1 MNLSKETKGLIKKS
15 LIDKRVLVNVLL
27 NYEERI
33 IYLNSKVKEY
43 KNLIKEGKIENPLY
57 LEVYID
63 KLEEAKVKKRTILE
77 VLSPCEIVVNKEKYY
92 LKYYVRFSKSEE
104 YMFYNRI
111 NEKELFLYPKLKVR
125 KRFLKKNKTK
135 RYDIYSTQFLNKI
148 YELINSGK
156 YKIV

>member
-1 MNLSKETKGLIKKS
+1 MNLSKETKVLIKKS
-15 LIDKRVLVNVLL
+15 LTDKRVLVNVLL

-57 LEVYID
+57 LEVYIG

-77 VLSPCEIVVNKEKYY
+77 ALSPCEIVVNKEKYY

-125 KRFLKKNKTK
+125 KRLLKKNKTK

>member
-1 MNLSKETKGLIKKS
+1 MNLSKETKVLIKKS

-63 KLEEAKVKKRTILE
+63 KLEEAKFKKRTILE
-77 VLSPCEIVVNKEKYY
+77 ALSPCEIVVNKEKYY

-104 YMFYNRI
+104 YMFYNKI

-125 KRFLKKNKTK
+125 KRLLKKNKTK
-135 RYDIYSTQFLNKI
+135 RCDIYSTQFLNKI

>member
-1 MNLSKETKGLIKKS
+1 MNLSKETKVLIKKS

-77 VLSPCEIVVNKEKYY
+77 ALSPCEIVVNKEKYY
-92 LKYYVRFSKSEE
+92 LKYYIRFSKNEE
-104 YMFYNRI
+104 YMFYNKI

-125 KRFLKKNKTK
+125 KRLLKKNKTK

>member
-1 MNLSKETKGLIKKS
+1 MNLSKETKVLIKKS

-77 VLSPCEIVVNKEKYY
+77 ALSPCEIVVNKEKYY

-125 KRFLKKNKTK
+125 KRLLKKNKTK

>member
-1 MNLSKETKGLIKKS
+1 MNLSKETKVLIKKS

-43 KNLIKEGKIENPLY
+43 KNLIKEGKIGNPLY

-77 VLSPCEIVVNKEKYY
+77 ALSPCEIVVNKEKYY

-104 YMFYNRI
+104 YMFYNKI

-125 KRFLKKNKTK
+125 KRLLKKNKTK